1 MKTNSLLSRF
11 ALHALPAC
19 LALAAAGCAG
29 LPAVAPA
36 PGTSTQA
43 PRTAENLIAQGEYV
57 DAAVI
62 ALDEAAMADGSA
74 RITKLETAAWAAARG
89 DAAELIQQALTLY
102 PNVTLSAEQQATRQT
117 YQALL
122 AALQEN
128 PTQALELIGTTARP
142 NRARPLG
149 DYWLTQALAYRLLDD
164 GEAATLMLVRRDA
177 QLSSAQRQLN
187 HARLWS
193 LQQESSRFLFAD
205 PNVRYDATTQGWLEL
220 GQIARRFWT
229 DETAIYDALNQWQ
242 LSFPGHP
249 AHEQYLA
256 IAEQTALTTLH
267 SAVRRIALL
276 LPTSGRLAEAA
287 MAVRDGFIAAHFA
300 DTATQLDV
308 RIYDTGRDAMDAYDQ
323 AVADGAELIV
333 GPLDK
338 QQVEAVI
345 QYNADRLPILAL
357 NYRDQSGQNP
367 AVLEFGLSPED
378 DARSAALRALDDG
391 LTHAIALVS
400 DDEWGQRSLQAFREA
415 FMAGGGVLL
424 DASYFTGGPREYQNT
439 IKSLLRLQESAAR
452 FEAIQRLVGEE
463 LDTAPVRRQDAQLVY
478 LAATPTQGRQIRPQ
492 LRYYHAEDLPI
503 YSGGRIYAGTPDP
516 RQDKD
521 LNGVQF
527 CAMPWLLG
535 SSETWRTRRAEVTQA
550 WPSRARRYER
560 LYAMGNDAYLLAS
573 KLRNANWS
581 QLPLIPGATGEL
593 SRQQQRIVRT
603 LPCTEFVGGVPQVH
617 SAPSPKRGS

>member
-1 MKTNSLLSRF
+1 MKSVSLLPRLLSP
-11 ALHALPAC
+11 ALSVC
-19 LALAAAGCAG
+19 AAVLIAGCAG
-29 LPAVAPA
+29 MPTATPSAPSNA
-36 PGTSTQA
+36 QG
-43 PRTAENLIAQGEYV
+43 PRTTDTLIADQAYV
-57 DAAVI
+57 EAAVM
-62 ALDEAAMADGSA
+62 ALDEAAMSDGA
-74 RITKLETAAWAAARG
+74 TRIAKLETAAWSAARG
-89 DAAELIQQALTLY
+89 EAPELIQQALTLY
-102 PNVTLSAEQQATRQT
+102 PSSPLSTEQQATKQV

-128 PTQALELIGTTARP
+128 PAQALELISTSMRP
-142 NRARPLG
+142 SRPRPLG
-149 DYWLTQALAYRLLDD
+149 DYLLAQALAYRLLDD
-164 GEAATLMLVRRDA
+164 GDAATLMLVRREA
-177 QLSSAQRQLN
+177 QLDATLRQTN
-187 HARLWS
+187 HARIWS
-193 LQQESSRFLFAD
+193 LQQETSRFLLAD
-205 PNVRYDATTQGWLEL
+205 PTIRYDATTQGWLEL

-229 DETAIYDALNQWQ
+229 DETSIYDALAQWQ
-242 LSFPGHP
+242 RSFPGHP
-249 AHEQYLA
+249 ASAEYLSVT
-256 IAEQTALTTLH
+256 EQTALTTLR

-276 LPTSGRLAEAA
+276 LPTSGRLSEAA
-287 MAVRDGFIAAHFA
+287 KAVRDGFIAAHFA
-300 DTATQLDV
+300 DTATPLDV
-308 RIYDTGRDAMDAYDQ
+308 RIYDTGKDALDAYDQ

-338 QQVEAVI
+338 QQVEAVVE
-345 QYNADRLPILAL
+345 YNGNRLPILAL
-357 NYRDQSGQNP
+357 NYRDQSGQNS

-400 DDEWGQRSLQAFREA
+400 DDEWGQRSLQAFRET

-424 DASYFTGGPREYQNT
+424 DASFFSGGPREYQTT
-439 IKSLLRLQESAAR
+439 IKALLRLQESAAR

-535 SSETWRTRRAEVTQA
+535 NSETWRNRRAEVTQA
-550 WPSRARRYER
+550 WPGRARRYER

-593 SRQQQRIVRT
+593 SRDQQRIVRT
-603 LPCTEFVGGVPQVH
+603 LPCTRFVSGVPQVH
-617 SAPSPKRGS
+617 VAPDRQPGS

>member
-1 MKTNSLLSRF
+1 MKSVSLLPRF
-11 ALHALPAC
+11 LSPALMAFAAVL
-19 LALAAAGCAG
+19 AAGCAG
-29 LPAVAPA
+29 MPASAPIDSPDSQGPRSA
-36 PGTSTQA
+36 ETLISEQA
-43 PRTAENLIAQGEYV
+43 YV
-57 DAAVI
+57 EAAVL
-62 ALDEAAMADGSA
+62 ALDEAAMSDGA
-74 RITKLETAAWAAARG
+74 TRIAKLETAAWSAARG
-89 DAAELIQQALTLY
+89 EAPELIEQALTLY
-102 PNVTLSAEQQATRQT
+102 PDTPLSPEQQATRQT

-128 PTQALELIGTTARP
+128 PAQTLELINTSMRP
-142 NRARPLG
+142 TRPRPQG
-149 DYWLTQALAYRLLDD
+149 DYWLAQALAYRLLDD
-164 GEAATLMLVRRDA
+164 GDAATLMLVRREA
-177 QLSSAQRQLN
+177 QLESTLRQSN
-187 HARLWS
+187 HARIWA
-193 LQQESSRFLFAD
+193 LQQETSRFLLAD
-205 PNVRYDATTQGWLEL
+205 PNIRYDATTQGWLEL

-229 DETAIYDALNQWQ
+229 DETSIYDALEQWQ
-242 LSFPGHP
+242 RSYPAHP
-249 AHEQYLA
+249 AGAEYLSVT
-256 IAEQTALTTLH
+256 EQTALTTLH

-276 LPTSGRLAEAA
+276 LPVSGRLGEAA
-287 MAVRDGFIAAHFA
+287 KAVRDGFIAAHFA
-300 DTATQLDV
+300 DTATPLDV
-308 RIYDTGRDAMDAYDQ
+308 RIYDSGQDALDAYDQ
-323 AVADGAELIV
+323 AIADGAELIV

-338 QQVEAVI
+338 QQVESVVE
-345 QYNADRLPILAL
+345 YNADRLPILAL
-357 NYRDQSGQNP
+357 NYRDQSGHNA

-400 DDEWGQRSLQAFREA
+400 DDEWGQRSLRAFRET

-424 DASYFTGGPREYQNT
+424 DASFFSGGPREYQST
-439 IKSLLRLQESAAR
+439 IKALLRLQESAAR
-452 FEAIQRLVGEE
+452 FQAIQRLVGEE

-535 SSETWRTRRAEVTQA
+535 NSETWRTRRAEVTQA
-550 WPSRARRYER
+550 WPGRARRYER

-573 KLRNANWS
+573 KLRNANWN

-593 SRQQQRIVRT
+593 SRDKQRIVRT
-603 LPCTEFVGGVPQVH
+603 LPCTRFVSGVPQVH
-617 SAPSPKRGS
+617 SAPERQSDS

>member
-1 MKTNSLLSRF
+1 MKTISLLPRF
-11 ALHALPAC
+11 AAHALPTV
-19 LALAAAGCAG
+19 LALAMAGCASF
-29 LPAVAPA
+29 PATT
-36 PGTSTQA
+36 PGQGSSTQA
-43 PRTAENLIAQGEYV
+43 PRTAENLIAEGSYV

-62 ALDEAAMADGSA
+62 ALDEAAVLDGAA
-74 RITKLETAAWAAARG
+74 RIAKLEMAAWAAARG
-89 DAAELIQQALTLY
+89 ETPELIQQALTLY
-102 PNVTLSAEQQATRQT
+102 PNMVLSVEQQATRQT
-117 YQALL
+117 YQALH
-122 AALQEN
+122 AAMQEN
-128 PTQALELIGTTARP
+128 PAQALELINTGTRP

-164 GEAATLMLVRRDA
+164 GEAATLMLVRREA
-177 QLSSAQRQLN
+177 QLSNAQRAVN
-187 HARLWS
+187 HQTIWS
-193 LQQESSRFLFAD
+193 LQQESSRFLFVD
-205 PNVRYDATTQGWLEL
+205 PNIRYDATTQGWLEL

-229 DETAIYDALNQWQ
+229 DESAIYEALNQWQ

-249 AHEQYLA
+249 AFTEYLG

-300 DTATQLDV
+300 DTGVHLDV
-308 RIYDTGRDAMDAYDQ
+308 RIYDTGKDAMDAYDQ

-338 QQVEAVI
+338 QQVESVI

-357 NYRDQSGQNP
+357 NYRDQPSQNP

-391 LTHAIALVS
+391 LTHAIALAS
-400 DDEWGQRSLQAFREA
+400 DDEWGRRSLQAFRDA

-424 DASYFTGGPREYQNT
+424 DASFFSGGPREYQGI

-503 YSGGRIYAGTPDP
+503 YSGGRIYAGAPDP

-535 SSETWRTRRAEVTQA
+535 SSETWRNRRAEVTQA

-573 KLRNANWS
+573 KLRNANWT

-593 SRQQQRIVRT
+593 SRDQQRIVRT
-603 LPCTEFVGGVPQVH
+603 LPCTEFVGGVPQIH
-617 SAPSPKRGS
+617 SAPGRPRGS